1 MKDAVMPA
9 ESPSLSGPLS
19 GPILVTGAAGF
30 VGARFVERCNG
41 QRIEVISV
49 DAPAYFEERTEHRG
63 VNFGTVID
71 RANLI
76 AWMDAETARLGHV
89 PFSAIVH
96 MGACTDTM
104 QLDEAYLAKMN
115 LDYTKAIWNFCVKHR
130 VPLVYASSA
139 ATYGDGELGFEDED
153 SLTPKLK
160 PLNPY
165 GESKRAFD
173 EWAFGRE
180 KAGETPPAW
189 AGFKFFNVY
198 GFGETHK
205 RKMASLIVHAFHQIL
220 GTGGAKLFKSH
231 KAGIADGEQSRDFIY
246 VENVVDVL
254 FFALA
259 KPIRRGVYNLGTGK
273 ARSFHDLVRA
283 TFRAMGKPE
292 KIEFIPTPEALR
304 ERYQYFTEARMDRL
318 RAQGYT
324 QPFTTLEQGV
334 AAYIR
339 RLEK

>member
-1 MKDAVMPA
+1 MTP
-9 ESPSLSGPLS
+9 SPLTASSLQ

-30 VGARFVERCNG
+30 VGARFVERCNAN
-41 QRIEVISV
+41 RIEVISV
-49 DAPAYFEERTEHRG
+49 DAPAYFETRTEHRG
-63 VNFGTVID
+63 VDFGTIID
-71 RANLI
+71 REKLMG
-76 AWMDAETARLGHV
+76 WMDSETQRLGQV

-115 LDYTKAIWNFCVKHR
+115 LDYTKAIWNFCVKHQ

-139 ATYGDGELGFEDED
+139 ATYGDGELGFDD
-153 SLTPKLK
+153 DDALTPKLK

-173 EWAFGRE
+173 EWAFNRE
-180 KAGETPPAW
+180 KAGSTPPNW

-205 RKMASLIVHAFHQIL
+205 TKMASLIVHAFHQIHA
-220 GTGGAKLFKSH
+220 TGGAKLFKSH

-254 FFALA
+254 FFALT

-273 ARSFHDLVRA
+273 ARTFHDLVRA

-304 ERYQYFTEARMDRL
+304 ERYQYFTQAKMDRL
-318 RAQGYT
+318 RAQGYSA
-324 QPFTTLEQGV
+324 PFTSLEDGV
-334 AAYIR
+334 AAYIE
-339 RLEK
+339 RLAKS